1 MRFLDEINSGSKT
14 TTSANALQAKQ
25 HSYHVLESSNV
36 ETVAKMLVRRMLLLQ
51 LDQHH
56 EQHAHH

>member
-1 MRFLDEINSGSKT
+1 MRFLDDINSGSKT

-36 ETVAKMLVRRMLLLQ
+36 ETVCENAGEATVTS
-51 LDQHH
+51 
-56 EQHAHH
+56 AAGPAP